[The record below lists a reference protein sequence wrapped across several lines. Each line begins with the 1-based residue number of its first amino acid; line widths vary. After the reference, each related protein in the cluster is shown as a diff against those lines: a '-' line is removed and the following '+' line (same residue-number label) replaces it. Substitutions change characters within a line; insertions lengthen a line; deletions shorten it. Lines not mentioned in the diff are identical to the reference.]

1 MTSSA
6 RRGGAKRSGV
16 RGGGALLLTA
26 FGTAAALLG
35 VSCSTSPSPA
45 AGLELVIS
53 AEGLTAPKDFD
64 DIRLQVSEQSDAG
77 EWRLLWDR
85 DYLVPSAEATLPT
98 TFTLFAGQTP
108 DEVLIAV
115 TAYQALNG
123 HAAGQPI
130 VQRVA
135 QVQVPTDRM
144 AALYLVLA
152 KACEGQVTTG
162 VSGEPT
168 PKCASGE
175 SCQPATGQCGS
186 NIIGSSML
194 PSYEPGDASALDSGL
209 GLSDV
214 GVDRAKGDAGSSRDG
229 TSTSG
234 DDEFGSGDDRSVP
247 SDSAAVDPVSP
258 GLDATVPETSLDS
271 STAMDSRP
279 STDECDV
286 GGTTYSSGA
295 PNPTNSCQSCQPG
308 VSRSAFSD
316 LTDGTSCGTGGI
328 CHTGACVSGCEIGGV
343 YYATG
348 GTDPSNPCQSCQ
360 PATST
365 GAWSSLGNGSDCGN
379 GEVCND
385 GQCGTQCDIGGVIYA
400 SGATNQTNACQSCQ
414 PGTSTIDWTDLPN
427 GTSCGAGDVCSQ
439 VSCIPGCFIS
449 GTIYAPGATSST
461 NPCLSCQPG
470 TSTVGW
476 TALSNGTSCGA
487 GEVCSQASCISG
499 CFISGTIYA
508 SGATSS
514 TNPCLSC
521 QPGTSTKAWTAVA
534 NGTSCGTGT
543 CCSSECVDEE
553 TDDNN
558 CGSCGTTC
566 LITCVAGLCLL

>member
-1 MTSSA
+1 M
-6 RRGGAKRSGV
+6 RSGV
-16 RGGGALLLTA
+16 RGDGALPFTA
-26 FGTAAALLG
+26 VGMVAALLG
-35 VSCSTSPSPA
+35 VACSTSPGPV

-64 DIRLQVSEQSDAG
+64 DIRLQVSQQIDAG
-77 EWRLLWDR
+77 GWRLLWDR

-98 TFTLFAGQTP
+98 TFTLFAGQSP

-123 HAAGQPI
+123 QAAGQPI

-152 KACEGQVTTG
+152 KACEGQVITG

-168 PKCASGE
+168 PKCPSGE

-194 PSYEPGDASALDSGL
+194 PSYEPGDASALDSGS

-214 GVDRAKGDAGSSRDG
+214 GVDRAKGDASPTRDG

-247 SDSAAVDPVSP
+247 SESAAVDPTPP
-258 GLDATVPETSLDS
+258 GLDATVPETGLDS

-279 STDECDV
+279 STDECDI

-295 PNPTNSCQSCQPG
+295 PNPTNSCQSCQLD

-343 YYATG
+343 YYATD

-360 PATST
+360 P
-365 GAWSSLGNGSDCGN
+365 
-379 GEVCND
+379 
-385 GQCGTQCDIGGVIYA
+385 
-400 SGATNQTNACQSCQ
+400 
-414 PGTSTIDWTDLPN
+414 
-427 GTSCGAGDVCSQ
+427 
-439 VSCIPGCFIS
+439 
-449 GTIYAPGATSST
+449 
-461 NPCLSCQPG
+461 
-470 TSTVGW
+470 
-476 TALSNGTSCGA
+476 
-487 GEVCSQASCISG
+487 
-499 CFISGTIYA
+499 
-508 SGATSS
+508 
-514 TNPCLSC
+514 
-521 QPGTSTKAWTAVA
+521 GTSTKGWTAVA

-543 CCSSECVDEE
+543 CCSSQCVDEE
-553 TDDNN
+553 TDDDN

-566 LITCVAGLCLL
+566 IITCAAGLCLL